1 LVAVERRRCTGT
13 LEKSIRT
20 SSKFVASEGCADDE
34 FGRVNVTVTVTKRKR
49 WQRVTVDSEMVI
61 GVGDGKIKNKIRFI
75 LNYRNVK
82 ELFLQNIFES
92 TNLFRPTA
100 WAKHS
105 IS

>member
-1 LVAVERRRCTGT
+1 M
-13 LEKSIRT
+13 
-20 SSKFVASEGCADDE
+20 
-34 FGRVNVTVTVTKRKR
+34 
-49 WQRVTVDSEMVI
+49 RVTVDSEVI

-100 WAKHS
+100 WAKHFLHEIQKIVAWILLRMQKVS
-105 IS
+105 DCVETLRVGSCGEVGKPFLGS

>member
-1 LVAVERRRCTGT
+1 M
-13 LEKSIRT
+13 
-20 SSKFVASEGCADDE
+20 
-34 FGRVNVTVTVTKRKR
+34 
-49 WQRVTVDSEMVI
+49 TVDSEMVI

-100 WAKHS
+100 
-105 IS
+105 